1 MANRKGKLPAIQ
13 SDKPLVMRFVEIK
26 EPTRAVIATENIV
39 QRWDEK
45 VGGIVNEV
53 LLMDGVVF
61 RGGKD
66 QIPIVDS
73 HDDST
78 VRNIFGSIQR
88 LAIDSQAGELYG
100 LPVFATDSESQV
112 IAQRMNEGHITDF
125 SITGEPIETIFVPRG
140 EKYVTRRGETITGPA
155 LIHTKWMP
163 LNASICAT
171 GADVA
176 STVRRSYTDLKR
188 IKRMDEALL
197 GQLKAMGLPEE
208 IIDANQALSW
218 VLGKLSASEPVAS
231 PPVENMSEPPMAED
245 KPAEEPS
252 KPPLVESMEDEE
264 KKVELS
270 RSKAEALIRRALE
283 QDKSRRKEIQAACKL
298 ARIERA
304 FADQLCDDGI
314 SVDDARKRILERMAT
329 QETGSSVGAEI
340 RQTESADDKFYAAA
354 HDGLIERAKTRSG
367 IKRSL
372 YLSGDKP
379 AQGHDEFSNLNL
391 IRLASRICERQ
402 GFPVQRMSN
411 PEIAQAAIGNR
422 HVARKYRVERDNA
435 YHTTGTFPNLMLDA
449 ANKTLLSAYEEAEF
463 TWKTWARQGSS
474 VEDFKAINRIR
485 FSESGNPE
493 IVPETQPYPER
504 AMSDSK
510 ESYRVEKYGA
520 IFTVS
525 WETIVGDDLDALSR
539 IPAMHGNAMRRMQNK
554 KVYEVLTSNPTMGD
568 GYSLFSSSHASGSN
582 TSGAAAVIS
591 ETTLNAGF
599 VGMALQKG
607 LNSDAVLGIV
617 PRYLIVP
624 VTIAATALQF
634 TNSMAPPTVGGSAVG
649 TSGTH
654 NLYGPGG
661 GRPLTV
667 VADPTL
673 DAASTSVW
681 YLAADPSTV
690 DTVELSF
697 LAGEETPVLE
707 EEWVMENDVWKYKIR
722 QTFGVKAID
731 WRGFWRNS
739 A

>member
-1 MANRKGKLPAIQ
+1 MPNRKGKLPPIQ
-13 SDKPLVMRFVEIK
+13 SDKPLVMRFVELK

-176 STVRRSYTDLKR
+176 STVRRSYTELKR
-188 IKRMDEALL
+188 TPLMDESLL
-197 GQLKAMGLPEE
+197 AELVAMGLPAETTDPNAALAWLIQKLKPAPVENMTPPAEE
-208 IIDANQALSW
+208 
-218 VLGKLSASEPVAS
+218 V
-231 PPVENMSEPPMAED
+231 PPVENMASPMDEQ
-245 KPAEEPS
+245 KP
-252 KPPLVESMEDEE
+252 VENA
-264 KKVELS
+264 LS
-270 RSKAEALIRRALE
+270 RQQVEAQIQRALE
-283 QDKSRRKEIQAACKL
+283 GDKTRRKEIQAACKL

-304 FADQLCDDGI
+304 FADQLCDDGV

-372 YLSGDKP
+372 YLNGDKP
-379 AQGHDEFSNLNL
+379 AQGHDEFCNLNL